1 MKGAKIFFKVHR
13 INILDIYITFDIIKA
28 PKALVLKD
36 KVSN

>member
-1 MKGAKIFFKVHR
+1 MQGAKIFFKVHR

-36 KVSN
+36 KVL